1 MGGQVI
7 HGSCAGQSGAQTG
20 RRAFCLLPAVLLCL
34 GLAHALPGQ
43 ATPLAPPNARLSEG
57 FTAITSVRELKDG
70 RVLFTDP
77 RERRI
82 GLVDFKTNQVTS
94 VGRKGNGPGEF
105 VNVAPLHALARD
117 SSIMVDAFSRR
128 WLLFAAD
135 RIVATVPPD
144 ESILPSRSFV
154 VGIDTLGGLAVAVTS
169 VLGSGGLAGTID
181 SSEIVRLTRRGSTT
195 EHQGWM
201 FAGKIPDNPKAMRA
215 WPVYDRAFHTKDG
228 WTALIRIDPYR
239 VDWVPPSGAVKLG
252 KPFNVPSVPVTSRE
266 KLAFMELRGRLGGPE
281 GIPDW
286 PSHVPAIDVTYP
298 IVEAP
303 SGELLIPRV
312 QSADIAA
319 RRYDVVD
326 RQGRLVRQIV
336 LPMRGYL
343 IGSGKKSLY
352 SVALDQDDLNFL
364 QRHPWP

>member
-1 MGGQVI
+1 MDG
-7 HGSCAGQSGAQTG
+7 HPSRSC
-20 RRAFCLLPAVLLCL
+20 LAVQWSAALLLCL
-34 GLAHALPGQ
+34 GTSPVLQAQ

-94 VGRKGNGPGEF
+94 IGRQGNGPGEF

-117 SSIMVDAFSRR
+117 SSIMVDALARR
-128 WLLFAAD
+128 WLLFASD
-135 RIVATVPPD
+135 RIVATVPPE

-154 VGIDTLGGLAVAVTS
+154 VGIDTLGGLAVSVTS
-169 VLGSGGLAGTID
+169 VLGSGGFAGTID
-181 SSEIVRLTRRGSTT
+181 SSEIVRITRRGSAAK
-195 EHQGWM
+195 HQGWM

-239 VDWVPPSGAVKLG
+239 VDWVLPTGVVWLG
-252 KPFNVPSVPVTSRE
+252 KPFNVPSIPVTTRE

-281 GIPDW
+281 VIPDW
-286 PSHVPAIDVTYP
+286 PSHVPAVDVTYP
-298 IVEAP
+298 VVEAP
-303 SGELLIPRV
+303 AGELLIPRV
-312 QSADIAA
+312 PSADFPA

-336 LPMRGYL
+336 LPGRSYL
-343 IGSGKKSLY
+343 IGSGKKSVY
-352 SVALDQDDLNFL
+352 SVVLDEDDQNFL